1 MKFNELNLSKE
12 LERAVEDLGFS
23 EATYIQSACIPIILN
38 GGDVIGQSQTGT
50 GKTAAFGLPLVE
62 MLDPKESKKCKALI
76 LSPTRELALQVTEH
90 IRKFAKYKEGI
101 RTVAIYG
108 GAPISN
114 QIQELK
120 RGCDIVVGTP
130 GRVLDHIDRKT
141 LRLED
146 CKTLILDEAD
156 EMLNMG
162 FREDIESVINSIDD
176 EKRQTILFSAT
187 MPKEILD
194 ITHLYQTKPVHV
206 KTPQSEVSAAT
217 IEQVYYEVTQSNKRK
232 AIMQLIQLED
242 AKLQMVFCNTKKM
255 VDDLCTD
262 LVSRGYSAAAI
273 HGDMK
278 QEMRLAVLK
287 KFKAGKIN
295 ILIATDVA
303 ARGIDIANMDVVFNY
318 DFPQEDEYYI
328 HRIGRCGRAG
338 NKGKSITLITPRQRR
353 LIKNIEYKTKAKLK
367 KLNLPTGEEI
377 QAIRFKQFKQQIEKM
392 SKKAVPD
399 DIKTLV
405 TEISSEYTFEEL
417 AQVLA
422 YNLIGGELF
431 EEIKSPIE
439 PNKLKVTHKGMTTI
453 EIDLGY
459 KQELQPAHF
468 VSAIAEASGING
480 KDIGKINIKDKFS
493 YVDVPTQYV
502 EDIIKSLKSST
513 IKSYNVHVKKV
524 SESKLERIRE
534 DRGSRGNSR
543 SRGDR
548 QSSSRRRD
556 ERGSKSRK
564 PRQSTSRGREDRGNR
579 SSRNDRQSSSRGS
592 DNRRSRSRD

>member
-543 SRGDR
+543 SRGDH